1 MGIEGGIIA
10 VNTEEM
16 TEEVEMAATEETTE
30 EMTEETIEE
39 KAATEPERIEGT
51 TEDHQQT
58 WRHPIE

>member
-16 TEEVEMAATEETTE
+16 TEEVEMAATEEA
-30 EMTEETIEE
+30 TEETTEE
-39 KAATEPERIEGT
+39 KAATEPERIEGK
-51 TEDHQQT
+51 TEDHHQQT